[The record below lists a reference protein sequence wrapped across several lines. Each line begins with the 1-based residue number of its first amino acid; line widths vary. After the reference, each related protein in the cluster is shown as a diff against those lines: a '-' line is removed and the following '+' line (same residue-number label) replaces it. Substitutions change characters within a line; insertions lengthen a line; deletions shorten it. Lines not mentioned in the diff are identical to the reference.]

1 MLHIIARVST
11 IDSGDAPDGTRRRVL
26 MVAACPFPARRG
38 TPVRIERMAE
48 ALGRR
53 GHDVHVATYHLGDTE
68 TNPHYTV
75 HRIRDV
81 PSYQQTAPGPNWRK
95 LLLLDPRLQA
105 LVYSLTRTLRPDV
118 IHAHHF
124 EGLLVSLP
132 ARYRRKIPL
141 VFDAHVLLDGELEY
155 YEMGMPG
162 ALRRRAARTLDWL
175 LPRAA
180 DHVISISDEI
190 SQRLDTDYG
199 MSTESVTVVPNGVEP
214 QFFEGRR
221 DAFPRDG
228 HKRIVFAGNLAKYQG
243 IEYLLQAFT
252 HVQQARRDARLVLVT
267 ESPTDEIAAQ
277 ARALGLLDAIE
288 FMPAELARLP
298 SQLASAD
305 VLVNP
310 RTICPGVPMK
320 LLNYMAAGAPIV
332 TFAGSSRY
340 LVHGHSGIVV
350 PNENVRSFAE
360 GILGLLADPANAER
374 VGREAQALA
383 RKSLSWGASAAM
395 IERVYDRVTG
405 GLPRLPSA
413 EPAAP
418 APR

>member
-1 MLHIIARVST
+1 MSTNHSGVSP
-11 IDSGDAPDGTRRRVL
+11 DATRRRVL

-53 GHDVHVATYHLGDTE
+53 GHEVHVATYHLGETE
-68 TNPHYTV
+68 VNPHFTV

-81 PSYQQTAPGPNWRK
+81 PGYQTTAPGPNWRK
-95 LLLLDPRLQA
+95 LLLLDPRLQS
-105 LVYSLTRTLRPDV
+105 LVYKLARTLRPDV

-132 ARYRRKIPL
+132 ARYRRRIPL

-155 YEMGMPG
+155 YQLGMPG
-162 ALRRRAARTLDWL
+162 ALRRRAARTLDWM

-199 MSTESVTVVPNGVEP
+199 MSTASVSVVPNGVEA

-228 HKRIVFAGNLAKYQG
+228 LKRIVFAGNLASYQG
-243 IEYLLQAFT
+243 IEYLLQAFA
-252 HVQQARRDARLVLVT
+252 HVRQARRDVRLVLVT
-267 ESPTDEIAAQ
+267 ESPTDELAAA

-288 FMPAELARLP
+288 FIPAELARLP
-298 SQLASAD
+298 SQLTSAD

-310 RTICPGVPMK
+310 RTKCPGVPMK
-320 LLNYMAAGAPIV
+320 LLNYMASGAPIV
-332 TFAGSSRY
+332 SFEGSSRY
-340 LVHGHSGIVV
+340 LVDGQSGIVV
-350 PNENVRSFAE
+350 PNEDVRSFAA
-360 GILGLLADPANAER
+360 GILGLLADPARAER
-374 VGREAQALA
+374 LGLEAQAFA
-383 RKSLSWGASAAM
+383 RKSLSWGASATM
-395 IERVYDRVTG
+395 IERVYDRVLG
-405 GLPRLPSA
+405 DRPRFPST